1 MISFTDA
8 VVELRPNEPWVCV
21 GNTLEGLTF
30 HNSEVTK
37 PTQKEID
44 DTIKLLEAKEA
55 AKTDAKAALL
65 ERLGISAEEAV
76 LLLS

>member
-8 VVELRPNEPWVCV
+8 VVELRPNQPWVCV

-30 HNSEVTK
+30 HNPDVTK

-44 DTIKLLEAKEA
+44 DTIKALETKETE
-55 AKTDAKAALL
+55 KTTAKAALL
-65 ERLGISAEEAV
+65 AQLGITEEQAK
-76 LLLS
+76 LLLN

>member
-30 HNSEVTK
+30 HNPEVTK
-37 PTQKEID
+37 PTQKQIN
-44 DTIKLLEAKEA
+44 DTIKALEAKEA
-55 AKTDAKAALL
+55 AKAGVRAALL
-65 ERLGISAEEAV
+65 ERLGITAEEAA
-76 LLLS
+76 LLLG